1 MKIYDLSMLID
12 KRTPNWPGDPE
23 IIIQNVSTVKKDK
36 IGKKVLTF
44 HSHFSTHIDAPSH
57 MVAGGKTLSDYPID
71 KFVGEGI
78 VLDVRGQKE
87 IDTNLDS
94 VKKEDIVFFLTGYS
108 DNMYRNDYFQNN
120 PVLTE
125 KIAKELVKKKIKII
139 GLDSPT
145 PDNEPYTLHKL
156 FFKYDILIIENL
168 VNLHELAGKRFQCYA
183 LPLNIKDGDG
193 APCRVIGITE

>member
-1 MKIYDLSMLID
+1 MIIDLTLPID
-12 KRTPNWPGDPE
+12 NKTPNWPGDPK
-23 IIIQNVSTVKKDK
+23 IVIKQFSTVEKDS

-57 MVAGGKTLSDYPID
+57 MVANGKTLSDYPME

-87 IDTNLDS
+87 IETNLDS
-94 VKKEDIVFFLTGYS
+94 VKEGDIVFFLTAHSNKVYEK
-108 DNMYRNDYFQNN
+108 DYFDNN
-120 PVLTE
+120 PVLTP
-125 KIAKELVKKKIKII
+125 KTAKKLVDKKIKIV

-156 FFKYDILIIENL
+156 FFKHDILIVENL
-168 VNLHELAGKRFQCYA
+168 VNLKELAEKRFQCYV
-183 LPLNIKDGDG
+183 LPLKIKDGDG
-193 APCRVIGITE
+193 APCRVIGVIN